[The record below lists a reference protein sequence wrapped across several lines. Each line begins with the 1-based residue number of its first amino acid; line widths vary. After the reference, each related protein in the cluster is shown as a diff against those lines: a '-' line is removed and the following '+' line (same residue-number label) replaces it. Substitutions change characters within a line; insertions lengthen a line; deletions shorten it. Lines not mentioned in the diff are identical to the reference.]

1 MQTTHLLMIINDEG
15 GKREKEQ
22 RRSSDLVGGYA
33 KVEVDLQELLAFDLQ
48 NHVDPFRVDR
58 FSL

>member
-1 MQTTHLLMIINDEG
+1 MIINDEG
-15 GKREKEQ
+15 GRREKEQ